1 MSLNV
6 ALTLLAALKKKKEGG
21 NLVTEFAGE
30 GWDDL
35 LKQLIDKVRSSSWGS
50 LLLLRLSSG
59 SRKLSYSEVLPE
71 SVD

>member
-35 LKQLIDKVRSSSWGS
+35 LKQLIDKVRCSS
-50 LLLLRLSSG
+50 
-59 SRKLSYSEVLPE
+59 
-71 SVD
+71 